1 MAIVVGF
8 VPSPEGR
15 AALTRAIEEA
25 VLRGRRL
32 IVLNASRGDALVD
45 QRYASS
51 TDWDAV
57 KQELEESGV
66 EHEVVQAVEAT
77 DPADQLLR
85 VAEQTNAELV
95 VIGLR
100 RRTPVGKLIM
110 GSAAQ
115 TILLEAEAPVLAVK
129 APRGGPR

>member
-8 VPSPEGR
+8 VPRPEGH
-15 AALTRAIEEA
+15 AALDRAIEEA
-25 VLRGRRL
+25 KLRGARL
-32 IVLNASRGDALVD
+32 VVLNVSRGDALVD
-45 QRYASS
+45 SRFASS
-51 TDWDAV
+51 SDWEAV
-57 KQELEESGV
+57 KAKLEASGV
-66 EHEVVQAVEAT
+66 EHEVAQTVEAR

-85 VAEQTNAELV
+85 VAEETNAELI

-115 TILLEAEAPVLAVK
+115 TVLLDADAPVLAVK
-129 APRGGPR
+129 AARN

>member
-8 VPSPEGR
+8 VPRPEGH
-15 AALTRAIEEA
+15 AALDRAIEEA
-25 VLRGRRL
+25 KLRGARL
-32 IVLNASRGDALVD
+32 VVLNVSRGDALVD
-45 QRYASS
+45 SRFASS
-51 TDWDAV
+51 SDWDAV
-57 KQELEESGV
+57 KRQLEESGV
-66 EHEVVQAVEAT
+66 EHEVAQTVEAR

-85 VAEQTNAELV
+85 VAEETNAELI

-115 TILLEAEAPVLAVK
+115 TVLLEAEAPVLAVK
-129 APRGGPR
+129 AARD

>member
-25 VLRGRRL
+25 TLRGRRL

-51 TDWDAV
+51 TDWEAV
-57 KQELEESGV
+57 KRELEESGV

-85 VAEQTNAELV
+85 VAESTNAELV

-115 TILLEAEAPVLAVK
+115 TILLESEAPVLAVK
-129 APRGGPR
+129 APRGNGR

>member
-25 VLRGRRL
+25 TLRGRRL

-57 KQELEESGV
+57 KR

-85 VAEQTNAELV
+85 VAESTNAELV

-115 TILLEAEAPVLAVK
+115 TILLESEAPVLAVK
-129 APRGGPR
+129 APRGNGR